1 MSIYRGFNTID
12 RDFGPYKLRDQALI
26 IRDLLNHFA
35 IRKGEKLHNPNFGSI
50 IWNTLFEPLTPAIKE
65 DIRKDVER
73 IVAYDP
79 RIRQLNRVVVTE
91 YENGLRIDVQITF
104 SSTDQRS
111 NLQLE
116 FDRNTRQL
124 SASL

>member
-26 IRDLLNHFA
+26 IRDLLNHLS

-50 IWNTLFEPLTPAIKE
+50 IWNVLFEPLTPAIKE

-73 IVAYDP
+73 VVNYDP

-91 YENGLRIDVQITF
+91 YESGLRLDVEITF
-104 SSTDQRS
+104 ASTDQRA
-111 NLQLE
+111 NLQLS
-116 FDRNTRQL
+116 FDRDTRAL
-124 SASL
+124 SATL

>member
-73 IVAYDP
+73 VVGYDP
-79 RIRQLNRVVVTE
+79 RIRVLNRVVVTE
-91 YENGLRIDVQITF
+91 YESGLRLDVEITF
-104 SSTDQRS
+104 ASTDQRA

-124 SASL
+124 STTL

>member
-26 IRDLLNHFA
+26 IRDLLNHLS

-50 IWNTLFEPLTPAIKE
+50 IWNVLFEPLTPAIKE

-73 IVAYDP
+73 VVNYDP

-91 YENGLRIDVQITF
+91 YESGLRLDVEITF
-104 SSTDQRS
+104 SSTDQRA
-111 NLQLE
+111 NLQLS
-116 FDRNTRQL
+116 FDRDTRLL
-124 SASL
+124 SATL

>member
-26 IRDLLNHFA
+26 IRDLLNHFT

-50 IWNTLFEPLTPAIKE
+50 IWNTLFEPLTPTIKE

-73 IVAYDP
+73 IVNYDP
-79 RIRQLNRVVVTE
+79 RIRALNRVTVTE
-91 YENGLRIDVQITF
+91 YESGLRLDVEITF
-104 SSTDQRS
+104 ATGDQRA

-124 SASL
+124 STTL

>member
-26 IRDLLNHFA
+26 IRDLLNHFS

-73 IVAYDP
+73 IVNYDP
-79 RIRQLNRVVVTE
+79 RIRSLNRVVVTE
-91 YENGLRIDVQITF
+91 YESGLRLDVEITF
-104 SSTDQRS
+104 ASTDQRA

-116 FDRNTRQL
+116 FDRDTRQL
-124 SASL
+124 STTL

>member
-26 IRDLLNHFA
+26 IRDLLNHLS

-50 IWNTLFEPLTPAIKE
+50 IWNTLFEQLTPTVKE
-65 DIRKDVER
+65 DIRKDIER
-73 IVAYDP
+73 IVNYDP
-79 RIRQLNRVVVTE
+79 RIRQLNPVTVTE
-91 YENGLRIDVQITF
+91 YQSGLRIDAEITF
-104 SSTDQRS
+104 ASTDQRA

-116 FDRNTRQL
+116 FNRDTRQL
-124 SASL
+124 IATL

>member
-12 RDFGPYKLRDQALI
+12 RDFGPYKLKDQALI
-26 IRDLLNHFA
+26 IRDLLNHLA

-50 IWNTLFEPLTPAIKE
+50 IWNTLFEPLSPTIKE

-73 IVAYDP
+73 IVNYDP

-91 YENGLRIDVQITF
+91 YENGLRIDVEITF
-104 SSTDQRS
+104 SSTDQRA

-116 FDRNTRQL
+116 FDRNTQQL
-124 SASL
+124 SATL

>member
-26 IRDLLNHFA
+26 LRDLLNHFA

-50 IWNTLFEPLTPAIKE
+50 IWNTLFEPLTAAIKE

-73 IVAYDP
+73 IVGYDP

-91 YENGLRIDVQITF
+91 YESGLRLDVEITF
-104 SSTDQRS
+104 ASTDQRS
-111 NLQLE
+111 NLQLN

-124 SASL
+124 SATL

>member
-12 RDFGPYKLRDQALI
+12 RDFGPYKLKDEALV

-73 IVAYDP
+73 IVRYDP
-79 RIRQLNRVVVTE
+79 RVKVLNRVSIIE
-91 YENGLRIDVQITF
+91 YESGLRLDVEITF
-104 SSTDQRS
+104 SSTNQVA

-116 FDRNTRQL
+116 FNKDTNKLTARV
-124 SASL
+124 

>member
-26 IRDLLNHFA
+26 IRDFLNHLS

-50 IWNTLFEPLTPAIKE
+50 IWNTVFEPLTPTVKE
-65 DIRKDVER
+65 DIRKDIER
-73 IVAYDP
+73 IVNYDP

-91 YENGLRIDVQITF
+91 YESGLRIDVEITF
-104 SSTDQRS
+104 ASTDQRA
-111 NLQLE
+111 NLQLD
-116 FDRNTRQL
+116 FDRDTRQL
-124 SASL
+124 SATL

>member
-73 IVAYDP
+73 VVSYDP
-79 RIRQLNRVVVTE
+79 RIRVLNRVVVTE
-91 YENGLRIDVQITF
+91 YESGLRLDVEITF
-104 SSTDQRS
+104 ASTDQRA

-116 FDRNTRQL
+116 FDRNTRRL
-124 SASL
+124 STTL

>member
-12 RDFGPYKLRDQALI
+12 RDFGPYKLKDQALI
-26 IRDLLNHFA
+26 IRDLLNHLA

-50 IWNTLFEPLTPAIKE
+50 IWNTLFEPLSPTIKE
-65 DIRKDVER
+65 DIRKEVER
-73 IVAYDP
+73 IVNYDP

-91 YENGLRIDVQITF
+91 YENGLRIDVEITF
-104 SSTDQRS
+104 SSTDQRA

-116 FDRNTRQL
+116 FDRNTQQL
-124 SASL
+124 SATL

>member
-26 IRDLLNHFA
+26 IRDLLNHFS
-35 IRKGEKLHNPNFGSI
+35 IRKGEKLNNPNFGSI

-65 DIRKDVER
+65 DIRKDVEK
-73 IVAYDP
+73 IVNYDP
-79 RIRQLNRVVVTE
+79 RIRQLNRVTVTE
-91 YENGLRIDVQITF
+91 YENGLRLDVEITF
-104 SSTDQRS
+104 SSTNQTA

-116 FDRNTRQL
+116 FSRDTGRL
-124 SASL
+124 SATL